1 MDLVDCRGTHGLPCT
16 KQVKKEIENYF
27 YFYNYVRINERLG
40 MSPMEYYYRHKEDDS
55 LISDLHN
62 KEYSNIYDLIE
73 FVEGSSSA
81 VEISI
86 D

>member
-1 MDLVDCRGTHGLPCT
+1 
-16 KQVKKEIENYF
+16 
-27 YFYNYVRINERLG
+27 

>member
-1 MDLVDCRGTHGLPCT
+1 
-16 KQVKKEIENYF
+16 
-27 YFYNYVRINERLG
+27 

-73 FVEGSSSA
+73 FVEGSSSL
-81 VEISI
+81 ETYILTSNKI
-86 D
+86 WHSTI